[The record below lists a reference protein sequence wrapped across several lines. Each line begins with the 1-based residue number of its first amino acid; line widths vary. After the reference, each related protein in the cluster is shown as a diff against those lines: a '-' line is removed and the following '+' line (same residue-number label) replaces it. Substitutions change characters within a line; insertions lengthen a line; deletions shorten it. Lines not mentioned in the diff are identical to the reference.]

1 MPKIDE
7 WIDLQK
13 SIGKPITYT
22 WLCNICSTFSF
33 KSEFCLWR
41 YCSASNSN
49 TVSSKAG
56 RIVLNCNG
64 KETLKISLIFKMT
77 KEKWMAI
84 AQASFICLLYH
95 RCLYCI
101 LLSSISESSRGCASA
116 SNFYDWILVPGRV
129 PAFSTDTRP
138 EIMRVSVLI
147 AGTRPGT
154 SDQTWK

>member
-138 EIMRVSVLI
+138 EIMRVSV
-147 AGTRPGT
+147 
-154 SDQTWK
+154 